1 MTHILFALS
10 LSLATLPVI
19 TLERSIC
26 FGTCPAYKISIYG
39 DGLVIYEGREFVK
52 TKGDADGRIT
62 KEQVQQLV
70 REFEKIGYFKLA
82 DEYSLDKNCPNAWT
96 DAPTYITSLTQN
108 EKTKRV
114 LHYQGCA
121 GLPVLEQL
129 TALEDKIDEV
139 VNTKRWIE

>member
-1 MTHILFALS
+1 MTHMLLALS

-19 TLERSIC
+19 TLERTTC
-26 FGTCPAYKISIYG
+26 FGTCPAYKVSIYG

-62 KEQVQQLV
+62 KDQVQQLV
-70 REFEKIGYFKLA
+70 REFEKIGYVKLE
-82 DEYSLDKNCPNAWT
+82 DEYSMDKNCPQGWT
-96 DAPTYITSLTQN
+96 DAPTAITTLSQN
-108 EKTKRV
+108 DKTKKV
-114 LHYQGCA
+114 VHYQGCR
-121 GLPVLEQL
+121 GLPALDQL